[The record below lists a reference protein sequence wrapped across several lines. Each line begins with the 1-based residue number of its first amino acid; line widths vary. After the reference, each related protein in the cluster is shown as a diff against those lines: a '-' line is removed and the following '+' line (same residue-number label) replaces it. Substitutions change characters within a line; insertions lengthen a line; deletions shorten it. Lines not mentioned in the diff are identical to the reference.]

1 MERGRITMPPAQRK
15 IYIIKRAFQLRYIF
29 IVLMFIFLTAV
40 MSSIVTYLAIFPYL
54 SEKLANVYPQ
64 GRLVVLL
71 RNANAK
77 AMLSTFFVFPV
88 AVWFSVILSHRI
100 AGPWYRLEMSLQ
112 DLARGDLSCDISLRK
127 NDELQSLAILL
138 NKVIQNLREV
148 ANENIGYAEEIGQA
162 VSCIDQ
168 ELNREPVDAMK
179 LRLVIGKAQNAVKGL
194 NESLKR
200 HKLK

>member
-1 MERGRITMPPAQRK
+1 MERGRIAMPPAQRK

>member
-1 MERGRITMPPAQRK
+1 MEKGRIIMPPTQRK

-64 GRLVVLL
+64 GRLIALL
-71 RNANAK
+71 RNANTK
-77 AMLSTFFVFPV
+77 ALLSTFFVFPV

-112 DLARGDLSCDISLRK
+112 DLARGDLSHDISLRK
-127 NDELQSLAILL
+127 NDELQSLAISL

-148 ANENIGYAEEIGQA
+148 ANENIGYAEEIDQA

-168 ELNREPVDAMK
+168 ELNKDPFDTMK
-179 LRLVIGKAQNAVKGL
+179 VRLVIGKARNIINNL

>member
-1 MERGRITMPPAQRK
+1 MSPAQRK

-29 IVLMFIFLTAV
+29 IVLIFIIITAAL
-40 MSSIVTYLAIFPYL
+40 SSVVTYLAIFPYL

-64 GRLVVLL
+64 GRLIILL

-77 AMLSTFFVFPV
+77 ALLSILFVFPV

-112 DLARGDLSCDISLRK
+112 DLARGDLSHDISLRK
-127 NDELQSLAILL
+127 NDELQSLATSL

-148 ANENIGYAEEIGQA
+148 ARENIGYAAEIDEA
-162 VSCIDQ
+162 VRCIDQ
-168 ELNREPVDAMK
+168 ELHKELIDAMK
-179 LRLVIGKAQNAVKGL
+179 VRLVIGKAQNAIRDL
-194 NESLKR
+194 HESLKR
-200 HKLK
+200 HRLE

>member
-1 MERGRITMPPAQRK
+1 MEKGGVAMSPAQRK

-29 IVLMFIFLTAV
+29 IVLIFIIITAAL
-40 MSSIVTYLAIFPYL
+40 SSIVTYLAIFPYL

-64 GRLVVLL
+64 GRLIILL

-77 AMLSTFFVFPV
+77 ALLSILFVFPV
-88 AVWFSVILSHRI
+88 AAWFSVILSHRI

-112 DLARGDLSCDISLRK
+112 DLARGDLSHDISLRK
-127 NDELQSLAILL
+127 NDELQSLAASL

-148 ANENIGYAEEIGQA
+148 ARENIGYAAEIDEA
-162 VSCIDQ
+162 VRYIDQ
-168 ELNREPVDAMK
+168 ELHKELIDTMK
-179 LRLVIGKAQNAVKGL
+179 VRLVIGKAQNAVKDL
-194 NESLKR
+194 HESLKR